1 MKNSLEIFGGNFAV
15 AASGSSAGESKAAH
29 IFAPREDLTTLTDS
43 ALYKRAQNFG
53 LLARQWLRKF
63 EGLLPEIARRKLYK
77 RRGCASIQEFAAKLA
92 GMSHEKTDKILRLSE
107 VLADKPTLKALLESG
122 AVGYAKLER
131 VAYISTPETDAMW
144 AEKVINLPKV
154 ALELCVQEARRINRV
169 EVTPG
174 RNSQPEK
181 MTLEFAGN
189 SIAGVGAGTAA
200 SETKSAEMLGL
211 AAKSFNILSIKV
223 SAELEFELRL
233 LKQKLEKQRGEA
245 LGFAEVLQELLKVYN
260 AASGANSVAG
270 GAVNYVNAGTN
281 SSVKK
286 PAASQKIIEL
296 CPNCIKEKENEKALF
311 GVTQRAI
318 SQAVQDVVTVRQKN
332 KCAVPACKNPP
343 EIFHHTRRF
352 SLHQNHDPDFIVH
365 LCVPHERLVHAGLIE
380 NEEKNPSEWKIKI
393 GGESTA
399 CDTAETYAIKIQGAT
414 ACAPTEAQVRADKAK
429 FKIDEKV
436 NALRREPMLAISQ

>member
-92 GMSHEKTDKILRLSE
+92 GMSHEKTDRVLRLANILE
-107 VLADKPTLKALLESG
+107 DKPTLKNLLETG
-122 AVGYAKLER
+122 AASYGKIEK
-131 VAYISTPETDAMW
+131 VAYVATPETEAAW
-144 AEKVINLPKV
+144 AEKVMTVPQQ
-154 ALELCVQEARRINRV
+154 ALALCVEAARNNRS
-169 EVTPG
+169 EVIACD
-174 RNSQPEK
+174 NFQPEK
-181 MTLEFAGN
+181 MTAD
-189 SIAGVGAGTAA
+189 AA
-200 SETKSAEMLGL
+200 EKPFST
-211 AAKSFNILSIKV
+211 LSIKV
-223 SAELEFELRL
+223 SADLEFELRL

-281 SSVKK
+281 SGAKK
-286 PAASQKIIEL
+286 PTASQKIIAL